1 MYFIYKSKNILRNII
16 TFVLI
21 ICDVFLIYS
30 VSQIVTDK
38 NNSPVISVY
47 TQETIENKVT
57 EDCLNY
63 CYNDTRVL
71 IGGDNI
77 CFIPMN
83 KGILVSTVDDE
94 SIIKIGDYIVEIND
108 IEIETENHLLKLI
121 EESEGKE
128 IKLKINRNNEIIY
141 ETISYK
147 EIVSIRLGIKQTSGN
162 AVITFYDEDTNQF
175 ASTGH
180 SAHFFDDKD
189 AKVTTFAYDYIDK
202 STDNYIGSLYGDPT
216 DVFIG
221 QTTKNLDTGV
231 YGTITDESML
241 IDNPKFEL
249 GTKNEVKKGIAMIYC
264 DIDSQGKQWYEVEV
278 VEKDAYK
285 SEKYF
290 EMKMCDEEFIEK
302 AGGVISGMSG
312 TPIVQNGKII
322 GAISRTDRKD
332 PTVFYGIYIDYMV
345 KDLYNTK

>member
-1 MYFIYKSKNILRNII
+1 MYFIYKSKNILRNIL

-21 ICDVFLIYS
+21 ICDVFLVYS
-30 VSQIVTDK
+30 VNQISVDRK
-38 NNSPVISVY
+38 NNGVISVY
-47 TQETIENKVT
+47 TQETMENSIA

-63 CYNDTRVL
+63 SYKDTKVY

-77 CFIPMN
+77 CFLPMD

-94 SIIKIGDYIVEIND
+94 SVIKIGDYIVEIND
-108 IEIETENHLLKLI
+108 IKIETENHFLKLI
-121 EESEGKE
+121 EQSEGKE
-128 IKLKINRNNEIIY
+128 VKLKINRNNEIIY
-141 ETISYK
+141 ETISYE

-180 SAHFFDDKD
+180 SAHFFDEKE
-189 AKVTTFAYDYIDK
+189 AKVTTFTYDYIDK
-202 STDNYIGSLYGDPT
+202 STNNYIGSLYGNPT

-221 QTTKNLDTGV
+221 KTTKNLDTGV
-231 YGTITDESML
+231 YGTITDESVL

-249 GTKNEVKKGIAMIYC
+249 GTKNEVEKGIAMIYC
-264 DIDSQGKQWYEVEV
+264 DIDGQGKQWYEVKV

-290 EMKMCDEEFIEK
+290 ELKMCDEEFIK
-302 AGGVISGMSG
+302 KTGGIVSGMSG

-322 GAISRTDRKD
+322 GAISKTDRED